1 MLKARI
7 LRGVPPKKKIRPH
20 NIRKV
25 ALPALRRDFKD
36 RCAYSMQHMDL
47 GGGLKTMEV
56 DHHDA
61 SLPAR
66 SRNRYENLFL
76 SSRHCNNSKRARPTR
91 QEKREG
97 KRFLNPCKELDYGHQ
112 IFEDP
117 RDCHVWG
124 DTIKARYH
132 IIYCD
137 LNAPHLL
144 RERRRRAAIKKE
156 LRSRPARIVASLD
169 DYAQAAALL
178 RQELDLMIPDIV
190 RRVDPDG
197 LLLA

>member
-1 MLKARI
+1 MPKVRI
-7 LRGVPPKKKIRPH
+7 LRGPPPKKKIRPH

-61 SLPAR
+61 SLATKI
-66 SRNRYENLFL
+66 RNAYDNLFL
-76 SSRHCNNSKRARPTR
+76 SSRHCNNSKLNRPTY
-91 QEKREG
+91 QDKKEG
-97 KRFLNPCKELDYGHQ
+97 KRFLNPCKELDYDYQ

-117 RDCHVWG
+117 RDHHVWG
-124 DTIKARYH
+124 TTAEARYH

-137 LNAPHLL
+137 LNAPHLR
-144 RERRRRAAIKKE
+144 RERSRRTAIKTE
-156 LRSRPARIVASLD
+156 LNARPAKIESSFETFGRSFT
-169 DYAQAAALL
+169 LL
-178 RQELDLMIPDIV
+178 KQERDLMIHDIQFK
-190 RRVDPDG
+190 VDPDG
-197 LLLA
+197 LLIV